1 MYISNNSFQ
10 LLTKTLLR
18 EKREK
23 RETLLRE
30 KSTKQESEKLI
41 SISSD
46 IMATI
51 NLQ

>member
-18 EKREK
+18 EKRESS
-23 RETLLRE
+23 